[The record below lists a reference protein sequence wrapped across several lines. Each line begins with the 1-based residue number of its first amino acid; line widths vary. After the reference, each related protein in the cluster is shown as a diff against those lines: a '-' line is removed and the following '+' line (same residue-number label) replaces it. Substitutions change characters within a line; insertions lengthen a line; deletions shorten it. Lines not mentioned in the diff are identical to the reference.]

1 VAAAVATVEFLTPG
15 LGVWLATV
23 TLAAAAADTW
33 ATGMGSLSRRPPR
46 DILKGVVVPPGT
58 SGGVTWIG
66 TTGGLVGAAL
76 VALAGAATWR
86 SAPTA
91 LYPVATGVGLIG
103 MLLDSVLGSGV
114 QARFHCPA
122 CKRDTERRTHR
133 CGSPTSHRKGW
144 SWLDNDGVNG
154 IATAA
159 AAGLGWLAWR
169 WLA

>member
-1 VAAAVATVEFLTPG
+1 VLGTFFVSSTLVGRLAASTRPSGTGTREIRDPRQVVANGGVAAAVATVEFLTPG

-91 LYPVATGVGLIG
+91 LYPVATGVGRIG
-103 MLLDSVLGSGV
+103 MLLD
-114 QARFHCPA
+114 
-122 CKRDTERRTHR
+122 
-133 CGSPTSHRKGW
+133 
-144 SWLDNDGVNG
+144 
-154 IATAA
+154 
-159 AAGLGWLAWR
+159 
-169 WLA
+169 